1 LLDRQLISIEQV
13 PAAAWQSWI
22 EQNDGVLL
30 DVREPNE
37 WAQGML
43 PDSVTISLPFLPA
56 GLNRLSPDRPILV
69 VCRSGNRSMVAA
81 HFLQRNGFRA
91 ANMTGG
97 LTAIGLA

>member
-1 LLDRQLISIEQV
+1 LADQQLISIDQV
-13 PAAAWQSWI
+13 PANAWRAWI

-43 PDSVTISLPFLPA
+43 PESETISLPYLPA
-56 GLNRLSPDRPILV
+56 SLYRLDPDRPILV

-81 HFLQRNGFRA
+81 HFLLRHGFQV
-91 ANMTGG
+91 ANMSGG